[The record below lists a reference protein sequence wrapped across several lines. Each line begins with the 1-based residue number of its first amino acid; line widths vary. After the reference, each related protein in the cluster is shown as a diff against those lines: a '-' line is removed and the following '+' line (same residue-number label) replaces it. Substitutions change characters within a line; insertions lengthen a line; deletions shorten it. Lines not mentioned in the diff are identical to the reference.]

1 MRGFN
6 EILPAATFLHFFDPS
21 ELELMISGLPE
32 VDIEDMRANTTYS
45 GYASTDATIGHFWTV
60 LRSFTAEEKAL
71 FVQFVTGSSKVRTS
85 IFTIYIIIVCMRVQ
99 GLLYVCMPN

>member
-1 MRGFN
+1 MDSLMRGFN

-45 GYASTDATIGHFWTV
+45 GYAFTDATIGHFWTV

-85 IFTIYIIIVCMRVQ
+85 IFI
-99 GLLYVCMPN
+99 